1 MRPVPVL
8 LLVATTAAQSVP
20 LGPPYEPAEALRH
33 FRLEPGF
40 RIELMA
46 SEPDVQS
53 PVAMDIDERG
63 RWFVAEMPGY
73 PLDTAP
79 TGRIR
84 LLEDTDHDGTPD
96 RSRIFADKLVLPS
109 GVMRWKRGVIVTSVP
124 DVLYLEDADDDGV
137 ADRREV
143 LITGFARTNPQ
154 HMVNTPLYGLD
165 NWIYLAHEGAAG
177 AVIYTDRFGDL
188 GRPLTMPAFP
198 DRNPVDPG
206 RHSVRFK
213 PGRGEMETLSGQSQ
227 YGHAFDEWG
236 RYFGSNN
243 SNHIRLEVL
252 AARYLAR
259 NHDLPSSVAM
269 DDISDHGTAAKV
281 FSIAER
287 PTYELLTEAGEFT
300 SACSVTP
307 YTGGAFPGEYAH
319 STFVAEPVH
328 NLVHRDVL
336 APSGA
341 SLRARRGSEGREFLA
356 STDAW
361 FRPVG
366 FYVAPDGGLYVLDYY
381 RKRIEHPEW
390 TSSEFH
396 KNPAEFTLGSNRGR
410 IYRVVSAN
418 AAAPE
423 PVEDLSHASDER
435 LVKAL
440 ASPNLWWRRTA
451 QRLLVERKAMG
462 AVPALEA
469 LSADTAAPLG
479 RLHALWTLDALSA
492 LDDAT
497 IQNALHDAEPGIRE
511 NALRLVEPRLANSPA
526 LSQAVVARADAEL
539 DDRVR
544 FQVLATLGFIESESS
559 RAAQSRLLMAHIDD
573 VWMQRAA
580 LSAGPDRALA
590 YLNRVL
596 DTSSDVTSHETPAR
610 RTLFTDLGASI
621 GASRQAP
628 GIAKIVEVVTA
639 TTGDTDAWWQASL
652 LEGLAGRLREEDR
665 PSLESVRPA
674 LLALTDRADPAVRH
688 ATLAL
693 LRIGGLPSSAGATAA
708 IARAD
713 RLAVDRQ
720 ADAARRADAIALLA
734 LAGAAPRKA
743 TLLSLVDPRQPEA
756 VQVSAI
762 SALATIKGEG
772 IAREVLTRWSELTPG
787 ARSALV
793 DLLLTTL
800 ARQRILVEA
809 IAKGTVQPWAMTF
822 WQKRDLIMNDDQA
835 IRASA
840 RALLEESAER
850 RANVVNRY
858 ASAVER
864 GGNAGRGET
873 VFTRTCAACHH
884 IGSGTSADV
893 GPDLATIRHRPPL
906 SLLVDILSPSQSIAQ
921 GYETYVVELR
931 GGRVEAGTLASQT
944 ASAITLRQ
952 AGKPVSI
959 PRRDIRRLSVDAQ
972 STMPSTLDK
981 VISPDEMA
989 DLLAFLTKR

>member
-1 MRPVPVL
+1 MRPIL
-8 LLVATTAAQSVP
+8 LLVLANVAAVQTMP
-20 LGPPYEPAEALRH
+20 AGPPYEPAEALRH

-40 RIELMA
+40 RIELLA

-84 LLEDTDHDGTPD
+84 LLEDTNRDGKPD
-96 RSRIFADKLVLPS
+96 RSRVFADGLVLPS

-137 ADRREV
+137 AERREV

-154 HMVNTPLYGLD
+154 HMVNTPLYALD

-188 GRPLTMPAFP
+188 GRPLTMPPFP
-198 DRNPVDPG
+198 SREPVDPG
-206 RHSVRFK
+206 RHSVRFR
-213 PGRGEMETLSGQSQ
+213 PQSGEIEVLSGQSQ

-259 NHDLPSSVAM
+259 NRDLPSSVAM
-269 DDISDHGTAAKV
+269 DDISDHGAAAQV

-307 YTGGAFPGEYAH
+307 YTGGALAGDYAR

-336 APSGA
+336 SPNGA
-341 SLRARRGSEGREFLA
+341 SLRAHRGSGGREFLA

-361 FRPVG
+361 FRPVS
-366 FYVAPDGGLYVLDYY
+366 FYIAPDGALYVIDYY

-396 KNPAEFTLGSNRGR
+396 KNPAEFTLGSDRGR
-410 IYRVVSAN
+410 IYRIVSESGRVS
-418 AAAPE
+418 E
-423 PVEDLSHASDER
+423 PLGDLSRASN
-435 LVKAL
+435 LVLVNAL

-451 QRLLVERKAMG
+451 QRLLVDRKATDV
-462 AVPALEA
+462 VPGLKALT
-469 LSADTAAPLG
+469 ADTATPLG
-479 RLHALWTLDALSA
+479 RLHALWTLDALGGLDDGMIGSA
-492 LDDAT
+492 L
-497 IQNALHDAEPGIRE
+497 NDAEPGIRE
-511 NALRLVEPRLANSPA
+511 NALRLAEPRLERSRDLTDAIV
-526 LSQAVVARADAEL
+526 QRAEAESDA
-539 DDRVR
+539 RVR
-544 FQVLATLGFIESESS
+544 FQVLATLGFIESEAS
-559 RAAQSRLLMAHIDD
+559 RAAQARLLLGHIDD

-580 LSAGPDRALA
+580 LSAGPDRALM
-590 YLNRVL
+590 YLDRVL
-596 DTSSDVTSHETPAR
+596 DPSTSVTSRDTPER
-610 RTLFTDLGASI
+610 RTLFHDLGASVAI
-621 GASRQAP
+621 RHQPADLASVISA
-628 GIAKIVEVVTA
+628 VTA
-639 TTGDTDAWWQASL
+639 RPDAADAWWQASL
-652 LEGLAGRLREEDR
+652 LDGVANRLREEDR
-665 PSLESVRPA
+665 SSLEGVRPA
-674 LLALTDRADPAVRH
+674 LLALSERSDAAVRR
-688 ATLAL
+688 ASLSL
-693 LRIGGLPSSAGATAA
+693 LGISGLPSSTAARAA

-713 RLAVDRQ
+713 RTALDRQ
-720 ADAARRADAIALLA
+720 ADAARRADAIRMLA
-734 LAGAAPRKA
+734 LAGAAPRQA
-743 TLLSLVDPRQPEA
+743 TLLSLIDPRQPEP

-762 SALATIKGEG
+762 AALATIKGEE
-772 IAREVLTRWSELTPG
+772 IAREVLPRWSELTPG
-787 ARSALV
+787 ARSSLV
-793 DLLLTTL
+793 DLLLATPE
-800 ARQRILVEA
+800 RQRILVDA
-809 IAKGTVQPWAMTF
+809 IGRGVVQPWAMSF
-822 WQKRDLIMNDDQA
+822 WQKRDLIMNDDA
-835 IRASA
+835 SIRESA

-850 RANVVNRY
+850 RAEIVNRY
-858 ASAVER
+858 ASAVEHGGDAAR
-864 GGNAGRGET
+864 GQT
-873 VFTRTCAACHH
+873 IFTRTCAQCHH
-884 IGSGTSADV
+884 IGGGTSADV

-906 SLLVDILSPSQSIAQ
+906 ALLVDILSPSQSIAQ
-921 GYETYVVELR
+921 GYETYLVELR

-944 ASAITLRQ
+944 GNAITLRQ
-952 AGKPVSI
+952 AGKPVTV
-959 PRRDIRRLSVDAQ
+959 PRRDIRRLTVDSQ

-989 DLLAFLTKR
+989 DLLAYLTKR